1 MAVNVPRERQLR
13 LALGVGE
20 VLNAVIVGME
30 CTEDSLFDLD
40 IAKDGVYPFDE
51 RMLDAA
57 LVLIAA
63 LFNERNILPHEIFE
77 RIPALMAEVALQ
89 DLE

>member
-1 MAVNVPRERQLR
+1 MYTNVPRERCLR

-40 IAKDGVYPFDE
+40 AAKDGVYPFDE
-51 RMLDAA
+51 RMLEAA
-57 LVLIAA
+57 LVVIAS
-63 LFNERNILPHEIFE
+63 LFNERGILPHEVFE
-77 RIPALMAEVALQ
+77 RIPHHMAEVALQ
-89 DLE
+89 DIE